1 LQVNDA
7 QTFGDTSGSD
17 IDYSR
22 DSYDHERFR
31 LDFRTGLEKDGGPM
45 GSELV
50 WRLQH
55 VWPKD
60 TPDLTEVNLSGV
72 DDDEA
77 RRLVAQV
84 EDVKRAFEHFVEE
97 DVVPHISRQP
107 TRVGVVE
114 TVRLFT
120 SESSMNTDYLL
131 LLSGILEGNGGV
143 LDQIAESYTITTA
156 EGLGQFAELATYDL
170 SKSSK

>member
-1 LQVNDA
+1 M
-7 QTFGDTSGSD
+7 
-17 IDYSR
+17 
-22 DSYDHERFR
+22 
-31 LDFRTGLEKDGGPM
+31 GP
-45 GSELV
+45 ELV

-60 TPDLTEVNLSGV
+60 QPNLTDVDLSSLDDAAARKIV
-72 DDDEA
+72 D
-77 RRLVAQV
+77 QV
-84 EDVKRAFEHFVEE
+84 EDVKREFERFVGE

-120 SESSMNTDYLL
+120 SEYSMNTDYLL

-143 LDQIAESYTITTA
+143 LDQIAERYTITAT
-156 EGLGQFAELATYDL
+156 EELGRFAELATYDL
-170 SKSSK
+170 EKPST